1 MGDKHACFLKY
12 AKQSSIAIYLCLE
25 ETNNGALLLL
35 LALLSFQGY
44 RATTAGKSLKHPI
57 NHNYNK
63 ILKSYWLSPV
73 LISALIGQCNRTVR
87 ASCLS
92 NWRDVPSR
100 ARLNGIFFFL
110 LAKFP
115 VF

>member
-35 LALLSFQGY
+35 LVLLSFQDY
-44 RATTAGKSLKHPI
+44 RATTTGKSLKHPI

-63 ILKSYWLSPV
+63 ILKSYWLSAV

-87 ASCLS
+87 VMS
-92 NWRDVPSR
+92 
-100 ARLNGIFFFL
+100 
-110 LAKFP
+110 K
-115 VF
+115 